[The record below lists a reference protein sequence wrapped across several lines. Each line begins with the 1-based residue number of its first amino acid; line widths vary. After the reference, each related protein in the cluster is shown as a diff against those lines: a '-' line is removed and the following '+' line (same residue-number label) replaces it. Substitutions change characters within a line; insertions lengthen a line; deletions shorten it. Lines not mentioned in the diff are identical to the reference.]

1 MEILSRP
8 WMKVAYLAVFL
19 VWTGSRPLQAQ
30 SSQPPPPPLRGA
42 PVLLDGEEVFRIQG
56 PVGAFTPEARADAVS
71 QRLKDLDSNPF
82 SPVPALKVVDD
93 GVNSNV
99 VAGDLV
105 LFSVTPEDARL
116 AGLERAR
123 LAQDRAARLQ
133 VLLGGHRLLHRGRML
148 GTGLLWTLL
157 ITLGAWLAYRLL
169 RWGFSRMEAR
179 TLRWATRHIDHALA
193 DRLQWLPLE
202 HLGKTVAFLFRV
214 LRVTV
219 YAVAGYIYLSAV
231 FSLFPWTRGWA
242 GRLLS
247 FAWGPLATLWDDI
260 FGYLPKLFFLGL
272 ILLVTRYLLKV
283 IALVF
288 RAIQEGKLRFAGF
301 HAEWAE
307 PTFRLVRILVLA
319 FALVAAFPYLPGSQ
333 SEAFKGVSLF
343 VGVLFSL
350 GSSGAVGNMVAGIL
364 ITYMRP
370 FKPGDRIQVGDTQGD
385 VMERTALV
393 TRVRTI
399 KNVDVTIP
407 NATILSSQVQNFS
420 AHAED
425 LGLILHTTVTI
436 GYDAPWATVHA
447 LLIDAALATEDVLP
461 DPRPFVLQTGLD
473 DFYVSYQINAYTRQA
488 NRMAEITSQLHTRIQ
503 DAFNAAG
510 VEIMSPHYAAHRD
523 GNRTTIPSDHLPP
536 GYAAPAFRVERV
548 PAAES

>member
-1 MEILSRP
+1 MEVLSRS
-8 WMKVAYLAVFL
+8 WMKATCLAVGL
-19 VWTGSRPLQAQ
+19 AWAGSGPLQAQ
-30 SSQPPPPPLRGA
+30 PSQSPPPPPKGA

-56 PVGAFTPEARADAVS
+56 PVGAFSPEARANAVS
-71 QRLKDLDSNPF
+71 QRLKDLESNPF
-82 SPVPALKVVDD
+82 SPMPTLKVVDD

-99 VAGDLV
+99 AAGDLV

-116 AGLERAR
+116 AGLDRAR
-123 LAQDRAARLQ
+123 LAQERAGRLQ
-133 VLLGGHRLLHRGRML
+133 VLLAGHRLLHRGRVI
-148 GTGLLWTLL
+148 GIGLLWTLL
-157 ITLGAWLAYRLL
+157 ITLGAWLVYRLL
-169 RWGFSRMEAR
+169 RWGFARMEAR
-179 TLRWATRHIDHALA
+179 TLRWATRHVDHTLA
-193 DRLQWLPLE
+193 DWLQWLPLE
-202 HLGKTVAFLFRV
+202 HLGKAVAFLFRV
-214 LRVTV
+214 LRATV
-219 YAVAGYIYLSAV
+219 YAVVGYIYLSAV
-231 FSLFPWTRGWA
+231 FSLFPWTRGLA

-247 FAWGPLATLWDDI
+247 FAWGPMATLWNDT
-260 FGYLPKLFFLGL
+260 FGYLPKLFFLVL
-272 ILLVTRYLLKV
+272 IILATRYLLKV

-307 PTFRLVRILVLA
+307 PTFKLVRILVLA
-319 FALVAAFPYLPGSQ
+319 FALVVAFPYLPGSQ

-385 VMERTALV
+385 VIERTALA

-447 LLIDAALATEDVLP
+447 LLIDAALATEGVLP
-461 DPRPFVLQTGLD
+461 NPRPFVLQTSLD

-488 NRMAEITSQLHTRIQ
+488 NRMADITSQLHTRIQ
-503 DAFNAAG
+503 DAFNGAG

-523 GNRTTIPSDHLPP
+523 GNRTTLPADHLPQ
-536 GYAAPAFRVERV
+536 GYTAPAFRIQRT
-548 PAAES
+548 PTNDL